1 MENKPLLFHVML
13 FLVNIMENMPKF
25 KPDLK
30 LRLMDQVRRV
40 NNNHNYSYRTG
51 QTYYDWII
59 RFIRFHGHQNHPE

>member
-25 KPDLK
+25 KLDLK

-40 NNNHNYSYRTG
+40 NNNHHYSYRTG
-51 QTYYDWII
+51 QTYYD
-59 RFIRFHGHQNHPE
+59 